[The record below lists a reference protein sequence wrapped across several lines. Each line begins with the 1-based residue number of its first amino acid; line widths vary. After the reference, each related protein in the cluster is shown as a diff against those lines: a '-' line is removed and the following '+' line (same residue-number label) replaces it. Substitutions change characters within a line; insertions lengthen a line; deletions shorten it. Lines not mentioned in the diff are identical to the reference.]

1 MTLDPLTLSM
11 ALGDWARVLDI
22 APRRAREG
30 RRPTRQALAMSGR
43 LPEALALARQ
53 VTEDDAADADDWFRL
68 AQILCAMG
76 KLRDAAA
83 AAARAAAGGATHA
96 RVIAIV
102 EAGAIIEAGSVLEA
116 VTETGGPDDGW
127 RPPSNAA
134 AGIVGVPWSLPVY
147 RGLNGGHPLLRGLA
161 EPIDYPVAR
170 PRTVPEPV
178 PAVRDRMRRR
188 LAAAAARLMRATG
201 LPPER
206 VLPFLVHRADILA
219 VDPAWGF
226 ELHHTA
232 PMALGDVP
240 WAFHF
245 EQFNSLCIPVQ
256 SWPRA
261 ELSEARDD
269 WRLTLALLNDPSC
282 RLILTHV
289 KQTHDRLRPLL
300 IPAAAGKLRYA
311 PLRFKTRAPLIRR
324 RPARRRSGKT
334 VTVLF
339 TAGFTQT
346 PALFHARG
354 GLDLMHA
361 MSHLARR
368 RSRRLKAV
376 RWILRA
382 PRPDCSPPAL
392 TRRIR
397 ALPSVSWRDGRLSDA
412 AMGRLMAGCDVMA
425 LPSVTL
431 HALSLAD
438 ARRHGMLALS
448 ADAYAVDEFVR
459 DGVDG
464 LIVRRHRPPARF
476 PDGGPDG
483 GPDHGV
489 FYREDARGMVTARHF
504 PADIGFHIRFR
515 AALIRVLTNRRLRS
529 RLRRNAE
536 TAGRWLTRGADWAE
550 QARRLIT
557 ERMEGET

>member
-11 ALGDWARVLDI
+11 ALGDWARVSDI
-22 APRRAREG
+22 APRHAGEG
-30 RRPTRQALAMSGR
+30 RRPARQALAMSGR
-43 LPEALALARQ
+43 LPEALALARR
-53 VTEDDAADADDWFRL
+53 VAGGADAGADDWFRL

-76 KLRDAAA
+76 EIRAAAA
-83 AAARAAAGGATHA
+83 AAARAEAGGEAHT
-96 RVIAIV
+96 RVIAII
-102 EAGAIIEAGSVLEA
+102 EAGAIIEA
-116 VTETGGPDDGW
+116 ETGGPDDGG
-127 RPPSNAA
+127 RPPSDA
-134 AGIVGVPWSLPVY
+134 AGVVGVPWSLPVY

-161 EPIDYPVAR
+161 EPVDYPVAR

-188 LAAAAARLMRATG
+188 LAAAAERLMRATG

-245 EQFNSLCIPVQ
+245 EQFNSLCIPGQ

-300 IPAAAGKLRYA
+300 DPAAAGKLRYA
-311 PLRFKTRAPLIRR
+311 PLRFKTRAPLI
-324 RPARRRSGKT
+324 RRRSGKT

-361 MSHLARR
+361 MAHLARR

-382 PRPDCSPPAL
+382 PPPDCSPPAL

-476 PDGGPDG
+476 PDD
-483 GPDHGV
+483 GV

-557 ERMEGET
+557 ERMGGDT